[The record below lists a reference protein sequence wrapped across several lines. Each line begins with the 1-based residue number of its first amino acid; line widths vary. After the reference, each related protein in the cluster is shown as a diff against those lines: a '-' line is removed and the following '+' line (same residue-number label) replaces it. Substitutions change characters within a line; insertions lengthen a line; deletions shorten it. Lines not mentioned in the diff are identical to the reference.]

1 MQMPTQANTRPRT
14 SNSCKCSQR
23 HKCTVLRRHGAGTT
37 GLGLPRVLSNGVGNS
52 VCRLGYCLRKLML
65 LVSNATPR
73 YRTSA
78 VFLRIIDKGNNS
90 FPFLMRF
97 TVHYGVQEPL
107 MGGAFRGVV
116 IREIHKNTPAGVNIF
131 RVCLFKVAIDNGF
144 VRKLSI

>member
-1 MQMPTQANTRPRT
+1 MPTQANTRPRT

-52 VCRLGYCLRKLML
+52 VYRLGYCLRKLML

-73 YRTSA
+73 YQTSA
-78 VFLRIIDKGNNS
+78 VFLRIINEGNNS

-97 TVHYGVQEPL
+97 TVHYGSPGTTFGRNISWSCDPGDAQKYPCRREHFQGLFVQS
-107 MGGAFRGVV
+107 GDRQ
-116 IREIHKNTPAGVNIF
+116 
-131 RVCLFKVAIDNGF
+131 RVCP
-144 VRKLSI
+144 

>member
-1 MQMPTQANTRPRT
+1 MQMPTQANTRRRT
-14 SNSCKCSQR
+14 SNSCKCSR
-23 HKCTVLRRHGAGTT
+23 RRKCTVLRKHGVGTI

-52 VCRLGYCLRKLML
+52 ACRLGYCLRKLML

-78 VFLRIIDKGNNS
+78 VFLRIIDEGNNL

-107 MGGAFRGVV
+107 LREAFRGVV
-116 IREIHKNTPAGVNIF
+116 IRKIHKNTPAGVNIF
-131 RVCLFKVAIDNGF
+131 RVCF
-144 VRKLSI
+144 VQSGDRQRVCP